1 MTITFTTLLSA
12 RNGMEITSALV
23 ETVPHL
29 VTEREG
35 ERDND

>member
-1 MTITFTTLLSA
+1 MTINTTPLSA
-12 RNGMEITSALV
+12 RNGIEITSALA

-29 VTEREG
+29 VIEK